1 MRVIIETQGRVR
13 ARNRLRIRRLARRAF
28 CLLAGVPL
36 EAPRDSVT
44 FRHTSRLRERV
55 RSLVHDPFVA
65 NRRARAMVLGLVFG
79 TFHVVFALAN
89 VALGLIVRSL
99 WTISVG
105 VLVAVLNAGKSYLA
119 SGALMGGALGSGPES
134 TESLRRCRNAGW
146 GLALGVIALSGTVAR
161 LVVEG
166 TGRPYPGAL
175 VYGYAVYA
183 LMQVLLAAVNLVRAR
198 REELIAIKG
207 VRAFNLACALVSI
220 FALQAVLLSHVAWG
234 SLPAAVSRG
243 LVETALGG
251 IVCLCI
257 MGLGFWLVRAA
268 GTRLARRRGGVA

>member
-13 ARNRLRIRRLARRAF
+13 ARKRLRARRLARRVF
-28 CLLAGVPL
+28 CLLAGAPL
-36 EAPRDSVT
+36 DTPRDSVT

-55 RSLVHDPFVA
+55 RSLVPDPLLA
-65 NRRARAMVLGLVFG
+65 NRRAQAMVVGLIFG
-79 TFHVVFALAN
+79 TFHVVFAIAN
-89 VALGLIVRSL
+89 IVLGLLVRSL

-105 VLVAVLNAGKSYLA
+105 LVIAVLNAGKSYLA
-119 SGALMGGALGSGPES
+119 SGALMGGALGGVES
-134 TESLRRCRNAGW
+134 LDSLRRCRTAGC

-175 VYGYAVYA
+175 VYAYAAYA
-183 LMQVLLAAVNLVRAR
+183 LVQVLLAVVNLVRAR
-198 REELIAIKG
+198 QEELVAVKG

-234 SLPAAVSRG
+234 SLPVAVPRG
-243 LVETALGG
+243 LVEAALSGV
-251 IVCLCI
+251 VCLC
-257 MGLGFWLVRAA
+257 MVGLGLWLARVASR
-268 GTRLARRRGGVA
+268 RLAERRGGAA